1 MDQPEQQHLPPQTP
15 APVPNKNEWTMGM
28 LCHLSALAGYMI
40 PFGNIAGPLIV
51 WMLKRQEMPFVETE
65 GKESVNFQI
74 SMLIYHMV
82 AGLLCFLL
90 IGFLLLP
97 AVIVANIV
105 FTILAALKAA
115 NGESYRYPFC
125 LRFVS

>member
-1 MDQPEQQHLPPQTP
+1 MPNVTPQVP

-28 LCHLSALAGYMI
+28 LCHLSALAGYMFP
-40 PFGNIAGPLIV
+40 PFGFVVGPLII
-51 WMLKRQEMPFVETE
+51 WMLKRQEMQFVEVE
-65 GKESVNFQI
+65 GKESLNFQI

-82 AGLLCFLL
+82 AGLLCFVI

-105 FTILAALKAA
+105 FTIMAALKAA

-125 LRFVS
+125 IRFIT